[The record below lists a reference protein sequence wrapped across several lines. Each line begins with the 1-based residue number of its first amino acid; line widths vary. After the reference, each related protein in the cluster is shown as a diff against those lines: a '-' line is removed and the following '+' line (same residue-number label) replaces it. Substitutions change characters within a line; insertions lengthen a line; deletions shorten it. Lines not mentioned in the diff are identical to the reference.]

1 MIDNR
6 YIYELDIDL
15 DMAYLTDLV
24 KRMQFV
30 TVPGMAAHHRIVAD
44 DPYMQRIKDQVPVLE
59 NIYNIYTI
67 RTASRLPLH
76 VDTGRSSAFNIPIS
90 GTADSTTI
98 FYNYVGAADV
108 SKADGIPANIYNI
121 VTSPVEETFRF
132 TLVQPVLI
140 DNTGPHEVINNGL
153 TDRVSISWSFCAGV
167 TFDQAKDAFK
177 KYSQN
182 KRA

>member
-15 DMAYLTDLV
+15 DMEYLTDLV

-30 TVPGMAAHHRIVAD
+30 TIPGMAAHHRIVAN
-44 DPYMQRIKDQVPVLE
+44 DPYLQTIKDQIPVLE

-67 RTASRLPLH
+67 RAASRLPLH

-90 GTADSTTI
+90 GTGDSTTI
-98 FYNYVGAADV
+98 FYNYIGSADYAQAA
-108 SKADGIPANIYNI
+108 GIPSNIYNI
-121 VTSPVEETFRF
+121 VTSPVEESFRF
-132 TLVQPVLI
+132 TLVRPVLI
-140 DNTGPHEVINNGL
+140 DNTGPHEVINLGVV
-153 TDRVSISWSFCAGV
+153 DRVSISWSFCAGV
-167 TFDQAKDAFK
+167 TFAQAKEAFT